1 MEYLRT
7 DTVSVG
13 TLYRKAA
20 KLSRGAGAYFC
31 KHFVPAGAQGGRSP
45 ADLAAAVFA
54 GGGLAF
60 FAASL
65 PCLSG
70 SRRGLGGFGRL
81 PALPLVCFLSPIPPA
96 PLPGGKGETKSLFR
110 RGLRPRHP
118 CIRPVAALTASA
130 MRAPRGRTHG
140 SSQKRQEAIL
150 YEQCRQPRRGGTGG
164 EELRRLRW
172 SSPPGQGWQA
182 TKKARAAAKKISKTP
197 FSLLSRRQ
205 KWCIIECNCKLYRPA
220 VRSGCKNLEV

>member
-31 KHFVPAGAQGGRSP
+31 KHFVPAGACLLCRLLAP
-45 ADLAAAVFA
+45 AF
-54 GGGLAF
+54 
-60 FAASL
+60 SL
-65 PCLSG
+65 FYCPH
-70 SRRGLGGFGRL
+70 
-81 PALPLVCFLSPIPPA
+81 PPA